1 MAKRKHKKHLV
12 VDSSEVQ
19 GEGSFVKIKSI
30 SLNEILGHTQG
41 EKGKPSDEEAAQ
53 LGLKILDD
61 MIIDWDWVDDDDEPL
76 PVPAE
81 NPGTIASLPFQES
94 SWLLKASGIDKL
106 LDQKN

>member
-1 MAKRKHKKHLV
+1 MAKRKHKKFWT

-19 GEGSFVKIKSI
+19 GEGSFVKFKNI

-41 EKGKPSDEEAAQ
+41 ADSKPSEAEAAQ
-53 LGLKILDD
+53 LGLRVIDD
-61 MIIDWDWVDDDDEPL
+61 MIADWDWVDEDDNPL

-81 NPGTIASLPFQES
+81 NPGTVGELPFQES
-94 SWLLKASGIDKL
+94 SWLLRESGVEKL